1 MRGDRERKEMFQ
13 EDSPLAVSATV
24 IQDAGKST
32 QARNKSWGLVELL
45 ISFGLI
51 LTANWTSN
59 PAQQWFYWAAVAWIG
74 VSTAVA
80 FMRSRSIDFRMSG
93 FWRSLWIVGAALMLA
108 TPIVAIAA
116 RMHTL
121 QQPYGPMGRA
131 GAFVGYAVWAIAQQW
146 LLQGYFLPRLLRVT
160 PREAWAAAIVAGLF
174 AVVHMPNAILA
185 VMALFWGLAAN
196 FLFLRY
202 RSVLTLGFAHAILG
216 ITVAI
221 SIPGPVLHNMRVGL
235 AYLQYQTPIE
245 LRLARGD
252 YRVSDATWNG
262 NRGQP
267 QKPRPVQKPQL
278 DKPIHAEEETEPI
291 QVMAQ

>member
-1 MRGDRERKEMFQ
+1 MFL
-13 EDSPLAVSATV
+13 ENCASAVSGTV
-24 IQDAGKST
+24 IQDAEKSNPT
-32 QARNKSWGLVELL
+32 RNKSWGVVELL

-59 PAQQWFYWAAVAWIG
+59 PVQQWFYWAAVAWIG
-74 VSTAVA
+74 VSTALA
-80 FMRSRSIDFRMSG
+80 FMRSRSIEFRMSG

-108 TPIVAIAA
+108 APVVAIAA

-121 QQPYGPMGRA
+121 QQPYGPMGGA
-131 GAFVGYAVWAIAQQW
+131 GAFLGYAVWAIAQQW

-174 AVVHMPNAILA
+174 AVVHLPNAILA

-202 RSVLTLGFAHAILG
+202 RSVITLGFAHAILG

-245 LRLARGD
+245 LRLAKGD

-262 NRGQP
+262 NRGQA
-267 QKPRPVQKPQL
+267 QKPRPVQKLQM
-278 DKPIHAEEETEPI
+278 DKPIPTEEGTESI

>member
-1 MRGDRERKEMFQ
+1 MFLRG
-13 EDSPLAVSATV
+13 STSAVSGTTD
-24 IQDAGKST
+24 QDAERSNRP
-32 QARNKSWGLVELL
+32 RNKSWGVVELL
-45 ISFGLI
+45 VSYGLI
-51 LTANWTSN
+51 LTANWISN
-59 PAQQWFYWAAVAWIG
+59 PAQQWFYWAAMAWIG
-74 VSTAVA
+74 GSSAVA
-80 FMRSRSIDFRMSG
+80 LIRSRSIEFRMTG

-108 TPIVAIAA
+108 APAIAIAA

-121 QQPYGPMGRA
+121 QQPYGPMGHA
-131 GAFVGYAVWAIAQQW
+131 EAFVGYALWAIAQQW
-146 LLQGYFLPRLLRVT
+146 LLQGYFLPRLARVT

-174 AVVHMPNAILA
+174 AVAHLPNAILA

-202 RSVLTLGFAHAILG
+202 RNIVTLGFAHAVLG

-252 YRVSDATWNG
+252 YRVSNATWNG
-262 NRGQP
+262 NRGQA
-267 QKPRPVQKPQL
+267 QKPRPVQQL
-278 DKPIHAEEETEPI
+278 QMDKLIHTEEETESI